1 MKLKTFLVVV
11 LTTLAFSLSAET
23 AYQKKTYQI
32 YEKYFTL
39 FKDGYSHGLTTG
51 EAIVFSMNPEAMTA
65 GAAAEAMSWCPINKL
80 ESYIKQMEKELAQA
94 ESLMTSEERKKKAE
108 QDALNARLKN
118 SKGCLEMAIQ
128 TKLKQ
133 WATKGEFE
141 KTEDYKK
148 RLQEEGNAQF
158 RAVCAES
165 FPHATFNVK
174 PLKYDA
180 DKELY
185 DFQIK
190 YTLLFTNKSY
200 THEISA
206 AIPIGVDEAR
216 ILSQNTPKITI
227 IDCVWG
233 EYEHNITPKSY
244 KILINEHIY
253 NAKTKAIDLV
263 IKGLEIM
270 PDLIALKSVSYN
282 YTIQQ
287 TEAVAQQLIVRQEL
301 EARKD
306 TMLQEIEILNQKA
319 KSQEMEINKQITN
332 SPYYN
337 ILPESQKERFLVSFK
352 TEQFTKMDD
361 AQIIEGY
368 YYHLRSYNDNFFGE
382 RDKDPIKVVKE
393 YLMQKQSDKYVQ
405 IYFEEHPDSAQ
416 FLRKEWLE
424 YKCNYPYQ
432 NLDGFVIAYQQNK
445 LNPSLRNCREKFWE
459 EYGKYYENK
468 DVFNVD
474 FEEGEQALIEY
485 ARLCEKM
492 TDKIENI
499 KRYLNASVANPADN
513 IPIAGL
519 FTSNTKKVSSMNFQ
533 GANDSKT
540 DKIRIIAKLFD
551 ELSESPAYQEKA
563 ASVIINESEKTQK
576 EYEKNGKLFT
586 SKAEFLTAYFGS
598 NYKTILKSKK

>member
-11 LTTLAFSLSAET
+11 LSTLAFSLSAET

-65 GAAAEAMSWCPINKL
+65 GAAAEAMSWCPVNKL

-118 SKGCLEMAIQ
+118 SKGCLKMTIQ

-141 KTEDYKK
+141 KTEDYRK

-158 RAVCAES
+158 RAVCTES

-233 EYEHNITPKSY
+233 EYEHNVTPKSY
-244 KILINEHIY
+244 KIAINEHIY

-270 PDLIALKSVSYN
+270 PDLIDLKSVSYN
-282 YTIQQ
+282 YTVQQ
-287 TEAVAQQLIVRQEL
+287 TEAVAQQLIERQKL

-352 TEQFTKMDD
+352 IEQFTKMDD

-368 YYHLRSYNDNFFGE
+368 YNHMRSYNDNFFGK

-393 YLMQKQSDKYVQ
+393 YLMQKQSDKYMQ
-405 IYFEEHPDSAQ
+405 IYFEEYPDSAQ
-416 FLRKEWLE
+416 YLRKEWLE

-474 FEEGEQALIEY
+474 FEEGEQTLIEH

-492 TDKIENI
+492 TDKIEDI